1 MNTFTYTLALSLFDS
16 LSTAQQIVIFSLL
29 LTTVRPIRNSL
40 SYLAGL
46 SGAYIICGILGFLA
60 LGSLN
65 EFLGKYVPNTASMSN
80 TGYYQ
85 FECVVGIAMLL
96 IGIWYYRKKRHA
108 PPGRTQNIMV
118 ARLRNMNAWFPFIM
132 GAFISVTSFPL
143 SIPYIVAIGKYSLL
157 QMSFP
162 AAFGYILL
170 YNLGYALPMLIILF
184 IYLYA
189 RRRADDLTDQLHEK
203 TRVLNVQLTAWTLI
217 GVGLFTMI
225 DSGCYFVM
233 GHALMKG
240 RLL

>member
-1 MNTFTYTLALSLFDS
+1 MNTFTYTLVLSLFDS

-29 LTTVRPIRNSL
+29 LTTAKPLRNSL

-46 SGAYIICGILGFLA
+46 SGAYIICGVLGYLA

-85 FECVVGIAMLL
+85 FEIIVGVAMLL

-108 PPGRTQNIMV
+108 PAGRTQNIMV
-118 ARLRNMNAWFPFIM
+118 TRLRNMNSWFPLIM

-162 AAFGYILL
+162 TAFGHILL
-170 YNLGYALPMLIILF
+170 YNLGYAFPMLIILI

-189 RRRADDLTDQLHEK
+189 RKRAADLTDQLHEK

-225 DSGCYFVM
+225 DSGCYFII
-233 GHALMKG
+233 GHALING

>member
-1 MNTFTYTLALSLFDS
+1 MNTITYSLALSLFDS

-29 LTTVRPIRNSL
+29 LTTAKPLRNSL

-46 SGAYIICGILGFLA
+46 SGAYIICGVLGYLA

-85 FECVVGIAMLL
+85 FECIVGAAMLL

-108 PPGRTQNIMV
+108 PAGRTQNIMV
-118 ARLRNMNAWFPFIM
+118 ARLRNMNAWFPLIM

-143 SIPYIVAIGKYSLL
+143 SIPYIVALGKYATL

-162 AAFGYILL
+162 AAFSYILL
-170 YNLGYALPMLIILF
+170 YNLGYAFPMLIILF

-189 RRRADDLTDQLHEK
+189 RKRAADLTDQLHEK

-233 GHALMKG
+233 GQALING
-240 RLL
+240 R

>member
-29 LTTVRPIRNSL
+29 LTTSRPIRNSL

-46 SGAYIICGILGFLA
+46 SGAYIVCGVLGYLA

-65 EFLGKYVPNTASMSN
+65 EFLGKYIPNTSGMTN

-85 FECVVGIAMLL
+85 FEGICGLAMML

-108 PPGRTQNIMV
+108 PAGRTQNMIV
-118 ARLRNMNAWFPFIM
+118 ARLKNMNAYFPLIM
-132 GAFISVTSFPL
+132 GAFISATSFPF
-143 SIPYIVAIGKYSLL
+143 SIPYIVALGKYSLL

-162 AAFGYILL
+162 SAMACILL
-170 YNLGYALPMLIILF
+170 YNLGYAFPMLVILL

-189 RRRADDLTDQLHEK
+189 RKKADDLTDKLHEK
-203 TRVLNVQLTAWTLI
+203 TRILNVQLTAWTLV
-217 GVGLFTMI
+217 GVGLFTSL
-225 DSGCYFVM
+225 DAGCFFIL
-233 GHALMKG
+233 GHALVNG
-240 RLL
+240 RFL